1 MLNRARSVHMFRIIL
16 VCLAIPLAGC
26 GTIVDPSPYNPK
38 KDRAVL
44 DIGPYTAISLLTFTD
59 ASDASIKLQALSDG
73 YADQRDN
80 LMREQLL
87 FDVPM
92 IGLAAAAV
100 VNPLFNGAK
109 NTTLALGLGSAAA
122 GGGRLYFGPQTKV
135 ATYNKASLAL
145 GCAATAASGIAQES
159 SADRTNGLTLVGRL
173 NSDIQAA
180 APFASANA
188 ALMTARDQ
196 AIKSVDALQAALA
209 MLAGAPTTL
218 QAFANDTVRSATNQI
233 VSNVQNVQATE
244 QAFASAAV
252 PKANA
257 NAVIAPKA
265 KLLAFRAAPDPSDLQ
280 NEAAQADAMTQRI
293 NVALGALPKCSPSF

>member
-1 MLNRARSVHMFRIIL
+1 MSRIIFI
-16 VCLAIPLAGC
+16 CLAISLVGC
-26 GTIVDPSPYNPK
+26 GTVLDPSPYNPK
-38 KDRAVL
+38 KDAAVL
-44 DIGPYTAISLLTFTD
+44 GNASPPYTAISILTFTD
-59 ASDASIKLQALSDG
+59 ASDASVKLQALSDG

-109 NTTLALGLGSAAA
+109 NATLALGLGAAAA

-135 ATYNKASLAL
+135 AAYNKASLAL
-145 GCAATAASGIAQES
+145 GCAATAASGIAQET
-159 SADRTNGLTLVGRL
+159 SADKAAGAALLARL
-173 NSDIQAA
+173 DADIQAA

-188 ALMTARDQ
+188 ALTTARDQ
-196 AIKSVDALQAALA
+196 ATKSADALRTALA

-218 QAFANDTVRSATNQI
+218 QAFANETVRAATNQI
-233 VSNVQNVQATE
+233 VTNVQNVQATE

-252 PKANA
+252 SKAPVA
-257 NAVIAPKA
+257 AAQRT
-265 KLLAFRAAPDPSDLQ
+265 KLLAFRAAPDPGDLQ
-280 NEAAQADAMTQRI
+280 NEAAEADAMTQRI
-293 NVALGALPKCSPSF
+293 NAALGALPKCAATF